1 MESNEAGEQ
10 SALAPIE
17 IERLKNIARNEQL
30 LFDLGIIQYIES
42 AKGPSSGS
50 GSALPAKFQ
59 VPKVIKAKRFFLA
72 TDRAPTERQH
82 ILKEHRL
89 RREERERKLHLR

>member
-42 AKGPSSGS
+42 AHCPSSVS
-50 GSALPAKFQ
+50 FSAVQ
-59 VPKVIKAKRFFLA
+59 VPKVKAKKFFLA